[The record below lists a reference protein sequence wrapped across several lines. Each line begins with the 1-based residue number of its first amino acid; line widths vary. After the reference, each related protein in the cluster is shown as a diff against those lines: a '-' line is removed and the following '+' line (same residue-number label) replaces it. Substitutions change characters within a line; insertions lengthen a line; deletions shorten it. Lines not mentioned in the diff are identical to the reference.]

1 MRRGKNEVGG
11 EEKKEEGM
19 GEEEEEKMHP
29 GSNGESIL
37 GKKKCSPGSNAAE

>member
-1 MRRGKNEVGG
+1 MRRSKNEVGG

-29 GSNGESIL
+29 GSQMDKGR
-37 GKKKCSPGSNAAE
+37 KK

>member
-1 MRRGKNEVGG
+1 MGDEKSKGWEEAKNEVGG

-29 GSNGESIL
+29 GSQM
-37 GKKKCSPGSNAAE
+37 GKVF